1 MMRTAAA
8 GKRVLERGLATVSFA
23 QFGQPSAV
31 LKSAASAAVAPS
43 SGEVAV
49 KIAAGHVTGEDV
61 RAVRGLSLLRT
72 KTGVAGSSAVGT
84 VATVGS
90 GVAGVSANDKVIVVS
105 SRGVW
110 ADTVTVPSS
119 AVAKLPATL
128 TDDEAAALPAL
139 LSAYA
144 ILTRFEAL
152 KAGDVVVQSDA
163 EGAVGAA
170 VAAVGKV
177 RRVRSSGPFP
187 IPPPLTRSSSCHE
200 RRWA

>member
-1 MMRTAAA
+1 MRAVKKVGA
-8 GKRVLERGLATVSFA
+8 RGFASVSFA
-23 QFGQPSAV
+23 QYGAPSAV
-31 LKSAASAAVAPS
+31 LKSAPAATAAAPS

-72 KTGVAGSSAVGT
+72 SVGVAGSSAVGAVT
-84 VATVGS
+84 AVGS
-90 GVAGVSANDKVIVVS
+90 GVAGVSTNDKVLVVS

-110 ADTVTVPSS
+110 ADHVTVPSS
-119 AVAKLPATL
+119 AVAKLPASL
-128 TDDEAAALPAL
+128 SDDDAAALPAL
-139 LSAYA
+139 VSAYA
-144 ILTRFEAL
+144 LLTRYATL

-170 VAAVGKV
+170 VAAMGKV
-177 RRVRSSGPFP
+177 RVVC
-187 IPPPLTRSSSCHE
+187 PPCTASLVCLKSFCFFRARA